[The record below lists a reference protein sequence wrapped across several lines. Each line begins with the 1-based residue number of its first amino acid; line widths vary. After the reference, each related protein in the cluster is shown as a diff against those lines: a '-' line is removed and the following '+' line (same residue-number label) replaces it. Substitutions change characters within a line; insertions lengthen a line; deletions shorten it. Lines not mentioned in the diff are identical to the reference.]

1 MCSSDLDH
9 AADPSGPSY
18 AGLHGPAGV
27 RLHSPRLAVLLSPS
41 ARYLRREAGI
51 PDRLR
56 ELVILATARELDSQF
71 EWAAHEQP
79 ARQIGIEPKVIEVVR
94 HGAPVDGLAE
104 ADQVTILLCR
114 EVLGARRLSSA
125 TYARAH
131 ELLGTRLLVDLVA
144 LLGSY
149 ASTAALLCAFD
160 VQLHPGWAPGLPDGA
175 DPARDPA
182 VDGPA
187 RDPDPR

>member
-1 MCSSDLDH
+1 MGAPDWPSDIHPASGSRLPSVDRSTLDEAAGRLYDH

-79 ARQIGIEPKVIEVVR
+79 ARQIGIEPEVDR
-94 HGAPVDGLAE
+94 K
-104 ADQVTILLCR
+104 
-114 EVLGARRLSSA
+114 S
-125 TYARAH
+125 
-131 ELLGTRLLVDLVA
+131 TRLN
-144 LLGSY
+144 S
-149 ASTAALLCAFD
+149 SHT
-160 VQLHPGWAPGLPDGA
+160 
-175 DPARDPA
+175 
-182 VDGPA
+182 
-187 RDPDPR
+187 